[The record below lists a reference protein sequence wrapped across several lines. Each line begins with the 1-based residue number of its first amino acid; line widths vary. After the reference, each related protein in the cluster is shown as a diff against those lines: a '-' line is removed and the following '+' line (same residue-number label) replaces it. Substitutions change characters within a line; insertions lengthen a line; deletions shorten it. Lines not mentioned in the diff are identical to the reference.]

1 MADKTV
7 KIRCISDRKP
17 WTDTKELAKGE
28 VVEVSAEVAALLI
41 DREFAQVVAD
51 DHNARL
57 AQTGSVDDAAAA
69 LIVSKG

>member
-28 VVEVSAEVAALLI
+28 VVEVAPEVAKVLI
-41 DREFAQVVAD
+41 DAKFAEPAPAD
-51 DHNARL
+51 APVGVPP
-57 AQTGSVDDAAAA
+57 ADAED
-69 LIVSKG
+69 

>member
-28 VVEVSAEVAALLI
+28 VVEVTPEVAKVLIDAKFAETAPADAPVGVPPAEV
-41 DREFAQVVAD
+41 E
-51 DHNARL
+51 
-57 AQTGSVDDAAAA
+57 G
-69 LIVSKG
+69 